1 MRHDI
6 NPDSLYW
13 LTSSCGRI
21 EMQVPGELLLDLTD
35 QGPVDDAAQ
44 RWAAELDWSGVD
56 DATLIDDLDEY
67 GCDWDYSSQHMNRA
81 RFLWLAAGSVV
92 DSENPADCLVE

>member
-21 EMQVPGELLLDLTD
+21 EMQVPGELLLDLTA
-35 QGPVDDAAQ
+35 QGSVDDAAQ
-44 RWAAELDWSGVD
+44 RWQAEIDWSGVD
-56 DATLIDDLDEY
+56 DAVLIEDLM
-67 GCDWDYSSQHMNRA
+67 GCGCEWDYSKQYMNRA
-81 RFLWLAAGSVV
+81 RFLWIAAGSVV
-92 DSENPADCLVE
+92 DSDNPADCLVE